1 MNETANI
8 PTPPPKKSSVR
19 QIIGIISGVVV
30 LIVIGLYFLGKSQQ
44 TATDS
49 TALSSN
55 NQIQPQQS
63 GEEIRKNADKMFL
76 LQATQNTNKPT
87 APSKQAQIVIDQ
99 AWDKFYKAD
108 YDGSIAD
115 FKSAYTIDAKSPNP
129 NLPDFYLTLGIILG
143 KKNDYDGSIIIL
155 SKGAEANPRHTRTI
169 CTLAYSYVNKY
180 VDNPRQNS

>member
-63 GEEIRKNADKMFL
+63 GEEIRKN
-76 LQATQNTNKPT
+76 
-87 APSKQAQIVIDQ
+87 
-99 AWDKFYKAD
+99 D
-108 YDGSIAD
+108 YQ
-115 FKSAYTIDAKSPNP
+115 Y
-129 NLPDFYLTLGIILG
+129 
-143 KKNDYDGSIIIL
+143 
-155 SKGAEANPRHTRTI
+155 
-169 CTLAYSYVNKY
+169 
-180 VDNPRQNS
+180 